1 MANNSVVNTI
11 PLSHP
16 LFDADAIDG
25 GNYRDGLN
33 NCAAVLWMLADLFDC
48 DDSPT
53 ALDSPR
59 ARRGMFLQ
67 LQGVA
72 SALDSI
78 GEFLT
83 GESARRQRLD
93 EVEREAWRRCER
105 EQEDRIAEDPDVIK
119 KRVIVAEAM
128 ADVFRQVFEK
138 PKEGTGDTAPAN
150 D

>member
-1 MANNSVVNTI
+1 MSNAHSIPVSNS
-11 PLSHP
+11 

-33 NCAAVLWMLADLFDC
+33 NCAAVLWMLADLFDY
-48 DDSPT
+48 DDLPT

-83 GESARRQRLD
+83 EESARRHRLD
-93 EVEREAWRRCER
+93 EVEREARRRSTR
-105 EQEDRIAEDPDVIK
+105 EEEDHLAEDPDVIK

-138 PKEGTGDTAPAN
+138 PKDKIDA
-150 D
+150 